1 MLKIFIADD
10 HPLFRDA
17 IISVIRERFPQTHIA
32 EADDLPS
39 ALASLLHTEAETNI
53 AVAENDGWDLLLLDL
68 NMPGMDGLN
77 GLIQVRN
84 ALPDMTV
91 IVVSAEVER
100 QTILQA
106 MNFGAAGYIP
116 KSSSRTQMADA
127 IEKVLAGDVYVPAEI
142 LRQATPPIAAAN
154 TGSIAA
160 TSQINPSTLHALT
173 RKQLQVLERMTRGE
187 SNKQIAHHL
196 NIAETTVKTHV
207 SAILRLLGAQN
218 RVQAILAAKQLDFTP
233 YLRH

>member
-1 MLKIFIADD
+1 MLKILIADD

-17 IISVIRERFPQTHIA
+17 IISVIREHHADVYTA
-32 EADDLPS
+32 EADDLPA
-39 ALASLLHTEAETNI
+39 ALTALLPSEDAFKRME
-53 AVAENDGWDLLLLDL
+53 DWDLLLLDL

-84 ALPDMTV
+84 ALPELAV
-91 IVVSAEVER
+91 IMVSAEIER

-127 IEKVLAGDVYVPAEI
+127 IEKVLAGNVYVPADI
-142 LRQATPPIAAAN
+142 LRQTTAPNTVPSAVTPHIQQEAL
-154 TGSIAA
+154 
-160 TSQINPSTLHALT
+160 QALT
-173 RKQLQVLERMTRGE
+173 RKQLQVLAHMTRGE
-187 SNKQIAHHL
+187 SNKQIANHL

-207 SAILRLLGAQN
+207 SAILRQLGAQN

-233 YLRH
+233 YLRPQ

>member
-17 IISVIRERFPQTHIA
+17 IISVLRERCGAVDIS

-39 ALASLLHTEAETNI
+39 TLSELLHSEDAS
-53 AVAENDGWDLLLLDL
+53 AQWVDWDLLLLDL

-84 ALPDMTV
+84 ALPDLTV
-91 IVVSAEVER
+91 IMVSADMER

-116 KSSSRTQMADA
+116 KSSSRTQMANA
-127 IEKVLAGDVYVPAEI
+127 IEKVLAGDVYIPAEI
-142 LRQATPPIAAAN
+142 LRQ
-154 TGSIAA
+154 
-160 TSQINPSTLHALT
+160 TSSPVERPDAVSVQIKQEALHALT

-207 SAILRLLGAQN
+207 SAILRQLGAQN

-233 YLRH
+233 YLRSQ